1 MIDMNF
7 NPAWRADPTVFQVN
21 RLPAHSSHRCTALGG
36 ETFEKKLDG
45 NWKFHYAVVPADVPA
60 DFSKPS
66 CDITEWDD
74 IVVPGFIQLQGDG
87 KYGVPHYVNTMYP
100 WDGHEDLKPGELPTR
115 YDPVGT
121 YALDF
126 TVPAGWDNV
135 QIRFDGADSALAVWC
150 NGEFVGYGE
159 DTFTPSE
166 FDLTPCIK
174 EGKNRLTVQVFRFC
188 TGSWLEDQDFWRFS
202 GLFRSVWLVTT
213 PRIHVQDLETK
224 ALLNDD
230 FSHGTLQANCTMKT
244 EGEYTLRLSAFG
256 KTVKKTFAATDKK
269 AVLELEIEQPA
280 LWSAEH
286 PNLYPYT
293 IEVEDTDGCVEVV
306 SAKAGFRRFELKD
319 GLMMLNGKRI
329 VFKGAN
335 RHEWNCRTGRTVTM
349 EDMIWDVENMKR
361 HNMNAVRTSHY
372 PNRVE
377 FYDLCDEYGLY
388 VIDETNLETHG
399 TWQNCKGLTPEI
411 AVPSDRPE
419 WLEAV
424 LDRAKSMLE
433 RDKNHPSILMWS
445 CGNESFGGKDIWEMS
460 EYFRHRDSSRLV
472 HYEGIKNDRRYPAT
486 SDMESQMYTC
496 VADIKTFL
504 ENNPEKPFMLC
515 EYSHAM
521 GNSNGALD
529 YYTDLAWQEPR
540 YQGGFIW
547 DYIDQ
552 GLLKKSPDG
561 KDYLAY
567 GGDYG
572 DAPADYNFCVN
583 GLVYADRKNS
593 PKMQEVKACYQDFV
607 LDISEDGLTITNHSL
622 FTDLSGYDLV
632 VRLYENG
639 WLESEQYLDDVQVL
653 PGESV
658 TLPLPFEIPETGE
671 HINIDAALLLKNDTR
686 WAEKGYEV
694 AFGQMVLHRDTELTE
709 SSMKVQLIEG
719 TYNYGM
725 QGNDFSIHFDRSSGA
740 LVSYLTGGKQWI
752 RQPVELNF
760 WRASTDNDRG
770 CKMPHEYASWAV
782 AGMFARCTGTVAEQ
796 RGNQAALT
804 ATYALAGRPE
814 TDTVT
819 VEYLADGSGR
829 LDVTLTWNGEKTTMP
844 EFGMMLMLDA
854 QNAEV
859 DYFGNGPLECTV
871 DRSAGARLGRFG
883 YSVNENVSEYVIPQ
897 ECGGRTEVYE
907 ANLTEGENGLTFL
920 AEGMHFSALP
930 YTPLELENAR
940 HVYDLPASVKAVVR
954 CAMGQM
960 GVGGDNSWGAKT
972 HPEHLLWLAKGQS
985 FRFSMMPS
993 K

>member
-1 MIDMNF
+1 MNF
-7 NPAWRADPTVFQVN
+7 DPAWRADPTVFQVN
-21 RLPAHSSHRCTALGG
+21 RLPAHSSHRFTALGG
-36 ETFEKKLDG
+36 EAFEKKLDG
-45 NWKFHYAVVPADVPA
+45 TWNFFYAVVPAEVPA
-60 DFSKPS
+60 DFYKPS
-66 CDITEWDD
+66 CDISEWDE
-74 IVVPGFIQLQGDG
+74 ITVPGLIQLQGNG

-100 WDGHEDLKPGELPTR
+100 WDGHEDLKPGELPKR

-126 TVPAGWDNV
+126 AVPADWDNA

-166 FDLTPCIK
+166 FDLTPYLK
-174 EGKNRLTVQVFRFC
+174 EGKNRLVVQVFRFC

-213 PRIHVQDLETK
+213 PRVHVQDLETK

-230 FSHGTLQANCTMKT
+230 FTHGVLQANCKMKT
-244 EGEYTLRLSAFG
+244 QGEYTLRLSAFG
-256 KTVKKTFAATDKK
+256 KTVKKTFAASEKE
-269 AVLELEIEQPA
+269 AVLELEIDQPA

-286 PNLYPYT
+286 PNLYPYA
-293 IEVEDTDGCVEVV
+293 IEVEDVDGCVEVV

-335 RHEWNCRTGRTVTM
+335 RHEWNCRTGRTITM

-399 TWQNCKGLTPEI
+399 TWQNSKGLSPEI
-411 AVPSDRPE
+411 AIPSDRPE

-433 RDKNHPSILMWS
+433 RDKNHPSILIWS
-445 CGNESFGGKDIWEMS
+445 CGNESFGGKDIFEMS
-460 EYFRHRDSSRLV
+460 EYFRKRDSSRLV
-472 HYEGIKNDRRYPAT
+472 HYEGLFNDRRYPAT
-486 SDMESQMYTC
+486 SDMESQMYTS
-496 VADIKTFL
+496 VAGVKAFL

-529 YYTDLAWQEPR
+529 YYTDLAWEEPR

-552 GLLKKSPDG
+552 GLMKKSPAG
-561 KDYLAY
+561 EEYLAY
-567 GGDYG
+567 GGDFG
-572 DAPADYNFCVN
+572 NAPSDYNFCVN

-593 PKMQEVKACYQDFV
+593 PKMQEVKSCYQDFV
-607 LDISEDGLTITNHSL
+607 LDINEDGLTITNHSL

-639 WLESEQYLDDVQVL
+639 WLEREEYLDDVQVQ

-658 TLPLPFEIPETGE
+658 TLPLPFDIPESGE
-671 HINIDAALLLKNDTR
+671 HINIDAALLLKEDTR

-694 AFGQMVLHRDTELTE
+694 AFGQMVLHRDAEVPETGL
-709 SSMKVQLIEG
+709 SVQLIEG
-719 TYNYGM
+719 VYNIGM
-725 QGNDFSIHFDRSSGA
+725 QGSDFSIHFSRSSGE
-740 LVSYLTGGKQWI
+740 LVSYLVGGKQWI

-770 CKMPHEYASWAV
+770 CKMPHEYGSWAV
-782 AGMFARCTGTVAEQ
+782 AGMFARCIETVAEQ
-796 RGNQAALT
+796 RGNKAALT
-804 ATYALAGRPE
+804 ATYSLAGRPA

-829 LDVTLTWNGEKTTMP
+829 LDITLTWNGEKTTMP
-844 EFGMMLMLDA
+844 EFGMMMQLNA

-883 YSVNENVSEYVIPQ
+883 YAVNENVSEYVIPQ

-920 AEGMHFSALP
+920 ADGMHFSALP
-930 YTPLELENAR
+930 YTPLELESAR
-940 HVYDLPASVKAVVR
+940 HVYDLPRPVKTVVR
-954 CAMGQM
+954 CALGQM

-985 FRFSMMPS
+985 FRFTMMPS